1 MPERMRVAWRRRTVL
16 AALLALLGATLWL
29 GLGSGAREAH
39 GCVFLRAPHAY
50 EADRERATYLAAL
63 DAASVDA
70 LFPGDAVFGLPPI
83 EVGTRANRA
92 ETPLRQVPASLLRA
106 MGWVES
112 GLTMASRSVP
122 FESGGVAL
130 VSFDCGHGIMQV
142 TTGMTVPLG
151 AEAQPSAAQVSVA
164 THYAHNVARGAAI
177 LADKWNRAP
186 ELRPVVGTDT
196 NGNPALIE
204 NWYYAVWSY
213 NGFSGPGDNRSN
225 HPADLAFGGWPREAY
240 RCDGRQS
247 RNRYPYQELVWG
259 CLASPPQLSGRP
271 LWQPISATLPNLGDP
286 RYFQAL
292 SLATFAFPYAGMD
305 IPTPQPAH
313 QDLRPPVSPAYRLQ
327 TLAAPQLS
335 VSAPPI
341 VIRTDGPPSAA
352 RVTIRVRNDGSG
364 ILSWAALPSDDWL
377 VVDPPAGVALGGEVP
392 CAPGDCDREAEITLT
407 VNPTLLPSATATG
420 VLRITSP
427 NATGPP
433 VELRIEVEAEF
444 EVGAPGT
451 SRAN

>member
-1 MPERMRVAWRRRTVL
+1 VL
-16 AALLALLGATLWL
+16 SLLALVATSLGL
-29 GLGSGAREAH
+29 GLGSRAHEAQ
-39 GCVFLRAPHAY
+39 GCVFLRTPHAY
-50 EADRERATYLAAL
+50 EADRERATYLAAI

-70 LFPGDAVFGLPPI
+70 LFPGDPAFGLPRI

-92 ETPLRQVPASLLRA
+92 ETPLRQVPAELLRA
-106 MGWVES
+106 IAWVES
-112 GLTMASRSVP
+112 GMTMASRSVP
-122 FESGGVAL
+122 FESGGIAL

-151 AEAQPSAAQVSVA
+151 SGEQPSAAQVSVA
-164 THYAHNVARGAAI
+164 THYAANVARGAAI

-186 ELRPVVGTDT
+186 GLRPIAGTDT

-213 NGFSGPGDNRSN
+213 NGFSGPGSVRSN
-225 HPADLAFGGWPREAY
+225 HPADPTFRGWPREAY

-259 CLASPPQLSGRP
+259 CLGSPPQLSGRP
-271 LWQPISATLPNLGDP
+271 LWQPIPATLPNLTDP

-292 SLATFAFPYAGMD
+292 SLATFAFPFASMD

-313 QDLRPPVSPAYRLQ
+313 QTVVPQVSPAYRLQ
-327 TLAAPQLS
+327 ALAAPALA

-341 VIRTDGPPSAA
+341 VIRTDGPPSGA
-352 RVTIRVRNDGSG
+352 RATIEVRNTGSG
-364 ILSWAALPSDDWL
+364 ILSWVALPSDGWL

-392 CAPGDCDREAEITLT
+392 CAPGDCDRAAEITVT
-407 VNPTLLPSATATG
+407 VNPTLLPSAAARG

-433 VELRIEVEAEF
+433 IELRIDVEAEF
-444 EVGAPGT
+444 QVGAPGT